1 MNSKLRSLLASAGI
15 AAAIALSAAQT
26 AAAETPAK
34 APDEEKSCFF
44 VNQISGW
51 NRIDDKTVRV
61 TVSSKRQY
69 DLTLMSPTFSG
80 LHQEVIG
87 IKADPSNYVCT
98 GNGLGVSVI
107 TGEVA
112 GPSSYPVTKV
122 TLVPPVRKASAGK
135 PAPASTPAPEAP
147 TPN

>member
-1 MNSKLRSLLASAGI
+1 MAAAGL
-15 AAAIALSAAQT
+15 AAAIGLSATQT
-26 AAAETPAK
+26 ASAETPAK

-61 TVSSKRQY
+61 TISSKRQY
-69 DLTLMSPTFSG
+69 DLSLMSSTFGG

-87 IKADPSNYVCT
+87 VKSAPSNLLCT
-98 GNGLGVSVI
+98 GNGLGVSVV
-107 TGEVA
+107 TGETV

-122 TLVPPVRKASAGK
+122 TLVPPIRKEAGK
-135 PAPASTPAPEAP
+135 PAPASSPDPETPK
-147 TPN
+147 PN